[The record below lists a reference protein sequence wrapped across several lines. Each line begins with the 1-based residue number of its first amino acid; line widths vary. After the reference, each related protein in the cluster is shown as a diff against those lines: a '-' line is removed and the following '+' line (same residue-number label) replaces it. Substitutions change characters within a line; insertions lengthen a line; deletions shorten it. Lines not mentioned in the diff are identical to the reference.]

1 VLSAWEG
8 FGVFCLWAAVLLAIA
23 AYLLQK
29 RDA

>member
-1 VLSAWEG
+1 VLSAWQG

-23 AYLLQK
+23 AYMLRR

>member
-23 AYLLQK
+23 GFLLQR